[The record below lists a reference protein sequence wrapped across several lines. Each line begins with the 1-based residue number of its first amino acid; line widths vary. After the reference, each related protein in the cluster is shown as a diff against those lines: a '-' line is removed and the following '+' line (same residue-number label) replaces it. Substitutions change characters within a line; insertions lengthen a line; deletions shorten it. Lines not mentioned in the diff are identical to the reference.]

1 MQQIKQITSKSN
13 PLIKFYSQLQKKSS
27 FRKKEKKFV
36 IEGKREIII
45 ALESGYIFDKIL
57 FNPHIINQQEII
69 EITKKYNSD
78 AEIVSISNDVYLK
91 IAYRDSTEGILAIAN
106 WKQHGLEKLKL
117 TDNPLILV
125 AEHIEKPG
133 NIGAMLRT
141 CDATAV
147 DAFIL
152 ASPLTD
158 IYNPNIIRTS
168 IGTVF
173 SVQIGIAETYEV
185 IRFLKNKKIPIYAA
199 TLQESKPFYNL
210 DFNNPTAIVVGSEAN
225 GLTEAFRKNSQQ
237 NILIPM
243 LGKIDSLNVS
253 VSAAIFLAEAVRQ
266 RHYK

>member
-1 MQQIKQITSKSN
+1 MYQIKQIISKSN
-13 PLIKFYSQLQKKSS
+13 PLLKYYLELQKKSS
-27 FRKKEKKFV
+27 LRKKEKKFV

-45 ALESGYIFDKIL
+45 ALKSGYIFDKIL
-57 FNPHIINQQEII
+57 FNLQIINQEEII

-78 AEIVSISNDVYLK
+78 AEIISISNDAYLK

-106 WKQHGLEKLKL
+106 WKEHSLEKLKL
-117 TDNPLILV
+117 SDKPLVLV
-125 AEHIEKPG
+125 AEHVEKPG

-158 IYNPNIIRTS
+158 IYNPNIIRS
-168 IGTVF
+168 SVGTVF
-173 SVQIGIAETYEV
+173 SVSIGIAESEEV
-185 IRFLKNKKIPIYAA
+185 ISFLKNKKIPIYAA
-199 TLQESKPFYNL
+199 TLQESKSFYDL
-210 DFNNPTAIVVGSEAN
+210 DLSDAAAIVVGSEAN
-225 GLTEAFRKNSQQ
+225 GLTEAFRKNSRQ

-253 VSAAIFLAEAVRQ
+253 VSAAIFLAEAMRQ